1 MSDGAPWPGHALG
14 DAPPAAGVAG
24 AAAASNVDAADSL
37 HSMLRAHSQTHAE
50 MARRARMA
58 QRDTL
63 SPAVRAEWRLDRPS
77 ITPTIRRNSSAPSL
91 RTLDDGLPKIVI
103 GICAMDKKATSKQ
116 MNHIVERLL
125 RYGEFDVIV
134 FGDETILTQPVE
146 EWPLCDCLL
155 CWHSDGFPL
164 KKAQQYAVLRKP
176 YLVNDV
182 MAQDTLLDRR
192 RVYRTLMDSGIPVPQ
207 HIIVDRDNLP
217 AGQTDPEGFVE
228 HEDYVELKGL
238 RICKP
243 FVEKPA
249 SGEDHNVYIYYPHSM
264 GGGVKRLF
272 RKVDNR
278 SGDYDASD
286 PGNVRRTG
294 SFIYEEFLTTG
305 GTDVKVYTV
314 GPRYAHAEA
323 RKSPVV
329 DGKVVRTADG
339 KEQRFPVLLTPQE
352 KEIARMVV
360 LAFGQRVCG
369 FDLLRSERGRSYV
382 CDVNGWS
389 FVKNSHKYYDDAAGI
404 LRMVILSAIQPH
416 RLLAAPQPLPQHPCG
431 DMGSEAMEGSQHGMH
446 YNMSMDDMRSQ
457 AAGEEDKPE
466 GELRCV
472 LAVIR
477 HGDRTPKQKMKMKV
491 TQEPLL
497 ALLHKYLDSKGKQA
511 KLKSPVELQDLLDA
525 TRMLL
530 DELETKQR
538 AATDNVSSGSP
549 QLGVDPDTDELRE
562 KFRIMKTV
570 LEQGGQFAG
579 INRKVQLKPLR
590 WSTPEEGSG
599 EQPRCVEALLILKHG
614 GVLTHAGRQQAET
627 LGNLFR
633 NVMYPPSAG
642 GGLLRL
648 HSTYR
653 HDLKIYSSD
662 EGRVQTSAA
671 AFTKGLLDL
680 EGSALTPILV
690 SLVKKDAGLLDAF
703 GKGASADI
711 QLAKEELYA
720 QMTWDPATSTSMHS
734 EPQLTTPLVSPPLSP
749 KLEPGVLPPGMR
761 PLRSA
766 GPSEDG
772 NGASLRLTGRLGS
785 CNSMSSADASVTAR
799 TTAESPLDTYTL
811 DAEPMPGASNIAGRP
826 HIFPMP
832 ENPLA
837 LLRQLHELLK
847 LLVDQL
853 RQKCLEEPRS
863 DDRPRGYS
871 ALTQD
876 PKECVQEEG
885 KPCSGEKLLLMFD
898 RWRKLA
904 KAFYSEKKK
913 QFDISKVPDIYDAAK
928 YDAIHNQRLGL
939 ELRPVY
945 ATARALAAAVI
956 PNEYGIHPAGKLRI
970 GSMICSQLLG
980 KLLAD
985 LASMREESVQTAG
998 LQHSDSSMQ
1007 YDAMTDLRNMA
1018 VSGNGPSRDAPSNGQ
1033 EVEGGVEGASNQEEV
1048 VGTGPEDV
1056 LLFSAL
1062 RPKPDDGED
1071 DAVLHR
1077 LCPTYAQDINSP
1089 FRHVRTRIYFTSE
1102 SHMHSLLNVLR
1113 FCQLGHEG
1121 EAPLLGED
1129 GQGVLHDC
1137 RELDYMTHIVL
1148 RMFENVTLPL
1158 DDPNRFRLETLF
1170 SPGAA
1175 YDPTEVIPAKKDHV
1189 LPVAPRV
1196 PLHPEGANGVALAR
1210 AEELL
1215 KPLSKP
1221 FKRQGDPYAL
1231 RSTML
1236 SSQQSEVAVSAA
1248 VGAEGELYTQLT

>member
-1 MSDGAPWPGHALG
+1 MSEGNPHA
-14 DAPPAAGVAG
+14 AA
-24 AAAASNVDAADSL
+24 AAAASAADAL
-37 HSMLRAHSQTHAE
+37 QAAFQRAHSQTHAE
-50 MARRARMA
+50 LARRAKLA
-58 QRDTL
+58 QRETL
-63 SPAVRAEWRLDRPS
+63 SPAVQHELGLDRPS
-77 ITPTIRRNSSAPSL
+77 LTAGIRRNSSAPLLS
-91 RTLDDGLPKIVI
+91 RLDDGLPKVVV
-103 GICAMDKKATSKQ
+103 GICAMDKKARSKQ

-125 RYGEFDVIV
+125 RYGEFDVVV
-134 FGDETILTQPVE
+134 FGDDTILNKAVD

-164 KKAQQYAVLRKP
+164 KKAQQYAALRKP

-192 RVYRTLMDSGIPVPQ
+192 RVYRTLMESGIPVPQ
-207 HIIVDRDNLP
+207 HIIVDRDTLP
-217 AGQTDPEGFVE
+217 PGQTDPEGFVE
-228 HEDYVELKGL
+228 TEDYVELDGV

-278 SGDYDASD
+278 SGDYDPTD
-286 PGNVRRTG
+286 PGNVRRNG

-416 RLLAAPQPLPQHPCG
+416 RLLAAPPLPVSQHPCEVAPG
-431 DMGSEAMEGSQHGMH
+431 EQPDGSQHGHMH
-446 YNMSMDDMRSQ
+446 YNMSLDDMRSQ
-457 AAGEEDKPE
+457 VAGEDDRPE

-511 KLKSPVELQDLLDA
+511 KLKSPNELQDLLDA
-525 TRMLL
+525 TRLLL
-530 DELETKQR
+530 DELEAKQR
-538 AATDNVSSGSP
+538 TAVDSGSVP
-549 QLGVDPDTDELRE
+549 QPDPDTDELRE

-590 WSTPEEGSG
+590 WSAVEEGSG

-711 QLAKEELYA
+711 QLAKQELYA
-720 QMTWDPATSTSMHS
+720 QMTWDPETNTSMHT
-734 EPQLTTPLVSPPLSP
+734 EPQVTTPMVSPPLSP
-749 KLEPGVLPPGMR
+749 KLDPALLPPGMR
-761 PLRSA
+761 TLRSA
-766 GPSEDG
+766 GNSEDG
-772 NGASLRLTGRLGS
+772 MGASLRMAGRMGS
-785 CNSMSSADASVTAR
+785 CNSISSAEASAAAR
-799 TTAESPLDTYTL
+799 IGSPLELCAVGD
-811 DAEPMPGASNIAGRP
+811 EPVPGASNIPGRP
-826 HIFPMP
+826 HIYPMP
-832 ENPLA
+832 ENPLE
-837 LLRQLHELLK
+837 LLRQLHGLLK

-863 DDRPRGYS
+863 DDRPRGFS

-904 KAFYSEKKK
+904 KAFFSEKKN

-928 YDAIHNQRLGL
+928 YDAIHNQHLGL
-939 ELRPVY
+939 DLRPVY
-945 ATARALAAAVI
+945 KTAKALAAAVI
-956 PNEYGIHPAGKLRI
+956 PNEYGIHPPGKLRI

-998 LQHSDSSMQ
+998 LQHADNSMQ
-1007 YDAMTDLRNMA
+1007 YDAMTEFRGLA
-1018 VSGNGPSRDAPSNGQ
+1018 VSPNTGSASSAPAAKGEGPAAAA
-1033 EVEGGVEGASNQEEV
+1033 EAVEAAADKQGDVGTSEPAGSSQEEV
-1048 VGTGPEDV
+1048 VGTEPEET
-1056 LLFSAL
+1056 
-1062 RPKPDDGED
+1062 ED

-1113 FCQLGHEG
+1113 FCQLGQEG
-1121 EAPLLGED
+1121 EPPLLGEE
-1129 GQGVLHDC
+1129 GQRVLHEC

-1148 RMFENVTLPL
+1148 RMFENTTLPL
-1158 DDPNRFRLETLF
+1158 DDPKRFRVEVLF

-1175 YDPTEVIPAKKDHV
+1175 YDPTEVVPAKKDHV

-1196 PLHPEGANGVALAR
+1196 ALHPEGSNGVPFAR
-1210 AEELL
+1210 MDEML
-1215 KPLSKP
+1215 KPHAKP
-1221 FKRQGDPYAL
+1221 FKRKDDPYAPGL
-1231 RSTML
+1231 RSTVL
-1236 SSQQSEVAVSAA
+1236 STQQSEAA
-1248 VGAEGELYTQLT
+1248 VAAALVSGDSVSPATLPEMLYTQMT

>member
-1 MSDGAPWPGHALG
+1 
-14 DAPPAAGVAG
+14 
-24 AAAASNVDAADSL
+24 
-37 HSMLRAHSQTHAE
+37 
-50 MARRARMA
+50 MARRAKVA
-58 QRDTL
+58 QRETL
-63 SPAVRAEWRLDRPS
+63 TPAVQHEFGLDRPS
-77 ITPTIRRNSSAPSL
+77 VTPAIRRNSSAPSL
-91 RTLDDGLPKIVI
+91 SRLDDGLPKIVI
-103 GICAMDKKATSKQ
+103 GICAMDKKARSKQ

-125 RYGEFDVIV
+125 RYGEFDVVV
-134 FGDETILTQPVE
+134 FSDSTILTKPVD

-164 KKAQQYAVLRKP
+164 KKAQQYAALRKP

-207 HIIVDRDNLP
+207 HIIVDRENLP
-217 AGQTDPEGFVE
+217 QGQTDPEGFME
-228 HEDYVELKGL
+228 TEDYVELKGV

-278 SGDYDASD
+278 SGDYDPSD
-286 PGNVRRTG
+286 PGNVRRKG

-404 LRMVILSAIQPH
+404 LRMVILSAVQPH
-416 RLLAAPQPLPQHPCG
+416 RLLAAPPQPLPQHACG
-431 DMGSEAMEGSQHGMH
+431 DVVLETVDGSQHGMH

-457 AAGEEDKPE
+457 VAGEEDKPE

-511 KLKSPVELQDLLDA
+511 KLKSPNELQDLLDA
-525 TRMLL
+525 TRLLL
-530 DELETKQR
+530 DELEAKQR
-538 AATDNVSSGSP
+538 AAADAVNAGAVPSP
-549 QLGVDPDTDELRE
+549 EPDSDELRE

-590 WSTPEEGSG
+590 WSAPEERSG

-614 GVLTHAGRQQAET
+614 GVLTHSGRQQAET

-690 SLVKKDAGLLDAF
+690 SLVKKDAGMLDAF

-711 QLAKEELYA
+711 QLAKQELYA
-720 QMTWDPATSTSMHS
+720 QMTWDPATNTSMYT
-734 EPQLTTPLVSPPLSP
+734 EPQLTTPMVSPPLSP
-749 KLEPGVLPPGMR
+749 KLDPKAMQ
-761 PLRSA
+761 
-766 GPSEDG
+766 
-772 NGASLRLTGRLGS
+772 
-785 CNSMSSADASVTAR
+785 
-799 TTAESPLDTYTL
+799 
-811 DAEPMPGASNIAGRP
+811 GASNIPGRP
-826 HIFPMP
+826 HIYPMP
-832 ENPLA
+832 DNPLG

-853 RQKCLEEPRS
+853 RQKCLEEPRN

-876 PKECVQEEG
+876 PRECAHEEG
-885 KPCSGEKLLLMFD
+885 KPCSGEKLLLVFD

-904 KAFYSEKKK
+904 KAFYNEKKN

-928 YDAIHNQRLGL
+928 YDAIHNQNLGL
-939 ELRPVY
+939 DLRPVY
-945 ATARALAAAVI
+945 STARALAAAVI

-985 LASMREESVQTAG
+985 LASMREESMQTAG
-998 LQHSDSSMQ
+998 LQHADNSLQ
-1007 YDAMTDLRNMA
+1007 YDAMADLRNLA
-1018 VSGNGPSRDAPSNGQ
+1018 VNSSSRPSGGSEAGGG
-1033 EVEGGVEGASNQEEV
+1033 EAEGTARSTSQEEV
-1048 VGTGPEDV
+1048 VGTE
-1056 LLFSAL
+1056 
-1062 RPKPDDGED
+1062 PDDGDD

-1121 EAPLLGED
+1121 EAPLLGEE
-1129 GQGVLHDC
+1129 GQQVLHEC

-1148 RMFENVTLPL
+1148 RMFENITLPL
-1158 DDPNRFRLETLF
+1158 DDPKRFRVEVLF

-1175 YDPTEVIPAKKDHV
+1175 YDPTEVIPPKKDHV

-1196 PLHPEGANGVALAR
+1196 PLHPDGANGVPLAR
-1210 AEELL
+1210 MESMVKSFA
-1215 KPLSKP
+1215 KP
-1221 FKRQGDPYAL
+1221 FKRQGDPYAPGL
-1231 RSTML
+1231 RSTVL
-1236 SSQQSEVAVSAA
+1236 STQQSEAAAAGVVA
-1248 VGAEGELYTQLT
+1248 GEGELYQQLT